1 MNLFV
6 YFDTY
11 ILYSRFNASK
21 YVLIFLS
28 FAFQNLKA
36 NNAKVE
42 AFQDYETAIER
53 ASWVRKGSARAL
65 FASGGKWENCSIEL
79 EQTGTQA
86 GGEIEFGTLS
96 IFGTKDKNKEH
107 LSLSEIT
114 CLCRIGEKT
123 LAIHTPARSFLL
135 MPLLLKFN
143 GDLDME
149 EWQSE
154 ITAGKK

>member
-1 MNLFV
+1 MKHNF
-6 YFDTY
+6 
-11 ILYSRFNASK
+11 
-21 YVLIFLS
+21 FLHP
-28 FAFQNLKA
+28 
-36 NNAKVE
+36 
-42 AFQDYETAIER
+42 
-53 ASWVRKGSARAL
+53 
-65 FASGGKWENCSIEL
+65 IEL
-79 EQTGTQA
+79 EQTGSQA

-114 CLCRIGEKT
+114 CVCRIAGEKT

-135 MPLLLKFN
+135 MPLILKFD

-154 ITAGKK
+154 ITAGMNSVMKTQSRPNSGNQPLLSLFEVDAFLCRGDGTRY

>member
-1 MNLFV
+1 M
-6 YFDTY
+6 
-11 ILYSRFNASK
+11 
-21 YVLIFLS
+21 
-28 FAFQNLKA
+28 
-36 NNAKVE
+36 
-42 AFQDYETAIER
+42 ER
-53 ASWVRKGSARAL
+53 ASWIRKGSARVL
-65 FASGGKWENCSIEL
+65 FGGQGSKWENCSIEL
-79 EQTGTQA
+79 EQTGTQ
-86 GGEIEFGTLS
+86 GGEVEFGTLS

-154 ITAGKK
+154 ITAGKKYFC

>member
-1 MNLFV
+1 MKLN
-6 YFDTY
+6 
-11 ILYSRFNASK
+11 S
-21 YVLIFLS
+21 FLH
-28 FAFQNLKA
+28 
-36 NNAKVE
+36 
-42 AFQDYETAIER
+42 
-53 ASWVRKGSARAL
+53 
-65 FASGGKWENCSIEL
+65 SIEL

-107 LSLSEIT
+107 LSSSEIT
-114 CLCRIGEKT
+114 CVCRIPGEKT

-135 MPLLLKFN
+135 MPLILKFN

-154 ITAGKK
+154 ITAGMNSVMKTQSRPNTGN